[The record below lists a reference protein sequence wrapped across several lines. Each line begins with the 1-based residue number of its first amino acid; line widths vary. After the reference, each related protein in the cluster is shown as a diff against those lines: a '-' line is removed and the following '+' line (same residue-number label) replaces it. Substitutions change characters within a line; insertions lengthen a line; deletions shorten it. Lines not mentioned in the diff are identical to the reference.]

1 MTVEVFSSSNGNS
14 ADIKISKKKTINS
27 IFTQHCYLLVLRMS
41 CDTYVPGFY
50 EFAQI
55 GPINSAP
62 GCIVECGGVGW
73 RWWVESNHYFG
84 NGEMISLGSQAIL
97 VAQCPHQL

>member
-14 ADIKISKKKTINS
+14 ADIKISKKKAKKTINS

-50 EFAQI
+50 EFA
-55 GPINSAP
+55 P
-62 GCIVECGGVGW
+62 GV
-73 RWWVESNHYFG
+73 SG
-84 NGEMISLGSQAIL
+84 NDF
-97 VAQCPHQL
+97 